1 MKQEIF
7 TIKKIES
14 LSPLSQILSHVLIYS
29 WSLSRENC
37 RVFKL
42 IWFGEVLLQFL
53 NHFCGSLVLIEA
65 IDFKNTQKGSQQCN
79 SNTRRESDLH
89 TVAKEAQKKRLQ
101 QDELRLFSG
110 LSLQLLQL
118 LHNCEDHCHFYSLS
132 AVHIIHDI
140 YHIHIIL
147 VYN

>member
-65 IDFKNTQKGSQQCN
+65 IDFKNTQKGSQQCIVILEGKVIFTQLQRKPRKRGFN
-79 SNTRRESDLH
+79 RTSSDCFLVFLCNCLSCFTTAKI
-89 TVAKEAQKKRLQ
+89 TVTSILYLQ
-101 QDELRLFSG
+101 
-110 LSLQLLQL
+110 
-118 LHNCEDHCHFYSLS
+118 C
-132 AVHIIHDI
+132 I
-140 YHIHIIL
+140 YMIYISYTHHL
-147 VYN
+147 GV